1 MRDDLKKQSCVYV
14 VDDDA
19 AIRRNIGYIL
29 EAGGYPYRVFES
41 AIDFLKARL
50 ELVEASCLVLDIR
63 MPGMS
68 GIELQNCL
76 PGSDHEM
83 PIVFVSAYGDVP
95 ICVQTMKAGA
105 VSFLLKPFRMSEL
118 LTAVD
123 EALDSSREWHER
135 EDNRLQA
142 RRRYLMMTP
151 REREVSRFVVSGML
165 NKQIAAEMEIAE
177 CTVKIH
183 RARVMEKVGVESV
196 AELVRFSLLLP
207 DEYGTGDATGPN
219 QV

>member
-19 AIRRNIGYIL
+19 NIRRNIGYIL

-83 PIVFVSAYGDVP
+83 PIVFVSAFGDVP

-123 EALDSSREWHER
+123 EALDSSWELNER
-135 EDNRLQA
+135 EAKKLQA
-142 RRRYLMMTP
+142 KSRYLTMTP

-165 NKQIAAEMEIAE
+165 NKQIAAEMDIAE

-207 DEYGTGDATGPN
+207 DEYGTGDGAGPSKT
-219 QV
+219 